1 MLRILV
7 DADLILEALMNRQG
21 LIVDDWELLERARP
35 LIQIYLTDLGWQK
48 IYNYT
53 SRLSDRTIADIVVNW
68 LQQTILICSVEQTT
82 IQQARLSRLQ
92 DFESAVEIA
101 CAGDYQLDA
110 IVTHKLDDF
119 AADSHECLIWSLTEL
134 WVRVNLE
141 SQLKAVGTL
150 EDDLSMNYE
159 L

>member
-7 DADLILEALMNRQG
+7 DADLILEILINRQE
-21 LIVDDWELLERARP
+21 LMVENWELLQGVYP
-35 LIQIYLTDLGWQK
+35 LVQIYLTDLGWQK
-48 IYNYT
+48 IYSYT

-68 LQQTILICSVEQTT
+68 LQQTILICTVEQTT
-82 IQQARLSRLQ
+82 IQQARLSRLE

-101 CAGDYQLDA
+101 CVEDYQLDA

-134 WVRVNLE
+134 SLRVNLE

-150 EDDLSMNYE
+150 EDDFSMNYE
-159 L
+159 